1 MTSPGHKRGP
11 WSTFEDSRLMLLVN
25 SEPSLNWVRISSS
38 LGSRSAKQCR
48 ERYHQNLKPNLNHD
62 PITNEEGMLIETLVT
77 DLGRRWAEIAR
88 HLPGRSDNAVKNWWN
103 GNQNR
108 RKRQDRRRGAN
119 PSGELLSAP
128 GQSVYRH
135 PTPEMQP
142 QQAMPTFQHQRN
154 YPIQKSYSAFPAFST
169 RTHEMQPQ
177 SQVFDD
183 DRHPRIPLFPVAS
196 PGRQSWQSHSH
207 SPPSVTEQ
215 YNYNRL
221 YYHGEMPLPSPC
233 LSEHPESD
241 AGSNYT
247 FSPTVASRTLSR
259 GHNSIELPPMRT
271 QMIQSPLPRL
281 PSTPLPLTYT
291 CKSLPSLRDVAPR
304 YSQGEPYNESFP
316 RLPPVGS
323 GGRQPPPAVP
333 GQLLTAPSS
342 PLQSQEQQQSWVNWK
357 RKDSRMKLSSLL
369 H

>member
-1 MTSPGHKRGP
+1 M
-11 WSTFEDSRLMLLVN
+11 EDSRLMMLVN

-62 PITNEEGMLIETLVT
+62 PITTDEGLLIENLVA

-119 PSGELLSAP
+119 PSGGLLSAP

-142 QQAMPTFQHQRN
+142 QQPMPAFQHPRN
-154 YPIQKSYSAFPAFST
+154 YSLQKSSTMFPEFAT

-177 SQVFDD
+177 SQGFDD
-183 DRHPRIPLFPVAS
+183 DRHPRMSLFPVAS
-196 PGRQSWQSHSH
+196 PGRQSWMSQ

-259 GHNSIELPPMRT
+259 GRNSIELPPLRT
-271 QMIQSPLPRL
+271 QVMQSPLPRL
-281 PSTPLPLTYT
+281 PSTPLPPNYSR
-291 CKSLPSLRDVAPR
+291 KSLPSLRDVAPR
-304 YSQGEPYNESFP
+304 YSQGDPYNEPFP
-316 RLPPVGS
+316 RLPPVGT
-323 GGRQPPPAVP
+323 GGRQPPSSVS

-342 PLQSQEQQQSWVNWK
+342 PLQSQEQQQSSSIGKN
-357 RKDSRMKLSSLL
+357 KDSRMKLSSLL